1 MSVQI
6 PVELSEDEDAFV
18 QRLVDD
24 GTYPDADAVFQAGL
38 ESLKD
43 SLRQAGALRELLD
56 ARRADATID
65 PEEGRQ
71 RTEAMIAR
79 KKDESGL

>member
-1 MSVQI
+1 MAVQI

-38 ESLKD
+38 EALQD
-43 SLRQAGALRELLD
+43 SLRQTTELRELLE

-71 RTEAMIAR
+71 RTEAMISR
-79 KKDESGL
+79 KKDERGL